1 MAWSDRAALVL
12 AAALR
17 EFGQAVTYTPA
28 GGSPLAIA
36 AIFDAAYQLVALG
49 GDVEIDAVGPV
60 LGVRLAD
67 FAAPPAQGDAA
78 TVGSA
83 SYVVRSVH
91 PDGQGGAKLLLKPAT

>member
-1 MAWSDRAALVL
+1 MAWSDRAGLVL

-17 EFGQAVTYTPA
+17 EFGQAITYTPS
-28 GGSPLAIA
+28 GGSPATLT
-36 AIFDAAYQLVALG
+36 AIFDSDYQLVSLG

-67 FAAPPAQGDAA
+67 FASPPAQGDAA

-91 PDGQGGAKLLLKPAT
+91 PDGQGGAKLLLRPAA

>member
-17 EFGQAVTYTPA
+17 EFGQAITYTPE
-28 GGSPLAIA
+28 GGSPATLT
-36 AIFDAAYQLVALG
+36 AIFDSDYQLVSLG

-67 FAAPPAQGDAA
+67 FASPPAQGDAA

-91 PDGQGGAKLLLKPAT
+91 PDGQGGAKLLLRPAA

>member
-1 MAWSDRAALVL
+1 M
-12 AAALR
+12 R

-28 GGSPLAIA
+28 GSSPAA
-36 AIFDAAYQLVALG
+36 VTAIFDASYQLVALG

-60 LGVRLAD
+60 LSVRLSD

-91 PDGQGGAKLLLKPAT
+91 PDGQGGALLLLRAA